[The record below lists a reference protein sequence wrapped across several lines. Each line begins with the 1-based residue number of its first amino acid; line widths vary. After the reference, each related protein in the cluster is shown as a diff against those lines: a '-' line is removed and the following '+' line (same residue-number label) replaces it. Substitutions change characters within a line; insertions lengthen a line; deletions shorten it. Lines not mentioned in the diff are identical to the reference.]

1 VTPAEVRAL
10 TPLVKACARRFTP
23 ASLPASIDRDDLESV
38 AWQALIEAE
47 ATFDPKRG
55 PFDAW
60 AWLKMRGAVKDE
72 VRRQRFGKR
81 AGERGDVGEPLSADS
96 AGQYETPDGSAS
108 VWDHHGLVDRRSSS
122 VSDAAEARAM
132 LSDKRLSAR
141 ERFVIAGKAIG
152 RRDTEIAADLGV
164 TVRRVQQIK
173 TDAHFLIRGDEPTS
187 SQVAA

>member
-1 VTPAEVRAL
+1 MTPAEVRAFE
-10 TPLVKACARRFTP
+10 PLVKACARKFTP
-23 ASLPASIDRDDLESV
+23 SSLPASLDRDDLESV
-38 AWQALIEAE
+38 AWQALIEAR

-72 VRRQRFGKR
+72 IRRQRFGKR
-81 AGERGDVGEPLSADS
+81 AGERGDVSEPDEYDGQ
-96 AGQYETPDGSAS
+96 AGSGP
-108 VWDHHGLVDRRSSS
+108 LVCD
-122 VSDAAEARAM
+122 VAEARAM
-132 LSDKRLSAR
+132 LSDKRLTAR
-141 ERFVIAGKAIG
+141 ERFVIAGKAVG
-152 RRDTEIAADLGV
+152 RRDAEIAADLGV